1 MPRNTIYAGM
11 LLAIFGQYFMTALYI
26 LFNHLT
32 WKNGRCD
39 WLLLSVVLKN
49 KRALQISILY
59 LTEREKF
66 LCRNRINNALR
77 SAALIQA
84 MKYFFS
90 VSFKKYIKPL
100 DFINEETES
109 ERLNRLPRAAQ
120 LVCKRQCV
128 IIYSEH
134 FITT

>member
-1 MPRNTIYAGM
+1 ME
-11 LLAIFGQYFMTALYI
+11 
-26 LFNHLT
+26 
-32 WKNGRCD
+32 NGRCD

-77 SAALIQA
+77 SAALILA

-90 VSFKKYIKPL
+90 VSFKTL